1 MRLQGDI
8 GQAVLR
14 RHAQPAV
21 TALAP
26 RRAGGAALAV
36 LAAGLA
42 LSLAACS
49 GGEKESRACPRIEI
63 VEDLSRLVQ
72 FREGPGR
79 DPSDVLYAARL
90 DDAKSSCQ
98 YDKGGVTVDMTA
110 TITGQRGRAGAKL
123 PGGEVTYFVAI
134 TDGSKNIIAKRNFTS
149 RLLFSDA
156 GYARLDDELEQRI
169 PLPTPKPTDPLPTAG
184 DHTIILGFQLTPEQ
198 IDFNEKQRKLEQ

>member
-1 MRLQGDI
+1 M
-8 GQAVLR
+8 
-14 RHAQPAV
+14 
-21 TALAP
+21 TTLAP

-49 GGEKESRACPRIEI
+49 GGEKDTRACPHVEI
-63 VEDLSRLVQ
+63 VEDLSRLVK
-72 FREGPGR
+72 FRDGPGR

-90 DDAKSSCQ
+90 DDAKSSCR

-123 PGGEVTYFVAI
+123 PAGAVTYFVAI
-134 TDGSKNIIAKRNFTS
+134 TDGSKNIIAKRDFTS

-156 GYARLDDELEQRI
+156 GYARLDDELEQRV

-198 IDFNEKQRKLEQ
+198 IDFNEKQRKLER